1 MGTCRHYKNRIKN
14 NDRCL
19 KMVNVFENIYSN
31 INFKSNIKNG
41 KMERY

>member
-1 MGTCRHYKNRIKN
+1 MDTGRHYKSRIKN
-14 NDRCL
+14 NYRFL

-41 KMERY
+41 KTERY